1 MVNPARAEPGSRKKI
16 RTGVAISGSEICA
29 ADVRL
34 RGAADRS
41 WRATLEPAASDASG
55 WPSLASALADLAR
68 TLGVTEG
75 TLAISLM
82 PPLTEVRRLEL
93 PPLSDDDLQRLLARN
108 ASRYFVNARG
118 AQIVGASPA
127 TRRVRNRPAPVVAAS
142 ASARLVASIRAAAEQ
157 TGWTVESI
165 SPAETAWG
173 SAALAIWPAFARQNS
188 YALIAHDDRTDLL
201 QFEEGRLAAVR
212 RFRAG
217 SADAAMIAD
226 TVGPTARIGIA
237 GRSSARRELSV
248 ALTGHGVT
256 VVAPNGEFAGAAE
269 SGDVLAAQ
277 FAGGEVGPTLRTEGA
292 IALERAGARKATW
305 IAAGAAAALFVV
317 AALVQ
322 LWGVHHQLN
331 LVRAE
336 RERIKPQL
344 SSTLV
349 GRTTV
354 DATYRHLATLGG
366 AERAAPQWS
375 VVIGSLSASVPDEA
389 HLTAI
394 RARSDSL
401 LVDGLAEHAARV
413 FDALEKTHGLVDVRA
428 ASPVRRELQEGGG
441 TLDHFTIAARVVRQ
455 PSAERSSAPTRTSAS
470 ASARRPGQ

>member
-1 MVNPARAEPGSRKKI
+1 MVTSARAEPGSRKKI
-16 RTGVAISGSEICA
+16 RTGVAISAGEICA
-29 ADVRL
+29 ADIRL
-34 RGAADRS
+34 RGSSERA
-41 WRATLEPAASDASG
+41 WRAPLEPPASDAAG
-55 WPSLASALADLAR
+55 WPSLSSALAELAR

-118 AQIVGASPA
+118 TQIVGASAA
-127 TRRVRNRPAPVVAAS
+127 TRRVRRGPAPVVAAA

-165 SPAETAWG
+165 SPAESAWG
-173 SAALAIWPAFARQNS
+173 NAALAIWPAFARQNS

-201 QFEEGRLAAVR
+201 QLEDGRLAAVR

-226 TVGPTARIGIA
+226 TVGPTARVGIA
-237 GRSSARRELSV
+237 GRSQARRDLSV
-248 ALTGHGVT
+248 ALSGHRIT
-256 VVAPNGEFAGAAE
+256 VAGPNGEFAAAAE
-269 SGDVLAAQ
+269 SPDVLAAQ
-277 FAGGEVGPTLRTEGA
+277 FAGGEVGPTLRTESA
-292 IALERAGARKATW
+292 IALERAGARRATW
-305 IAAGAAAALFVV
+305 MISGAAAALFVV
-317 AALVQ
+317 AALVR

-336 RERIKPQL
+336 REKIKPQL

-354 DATYRHLATLGG
+354 DATYRHLATLGT

-375 VVIGSLSASVPDEA
+375 VVIGNLSATVPEEA

-394 RARSDSL
+394 RARGDSL

-413 FDALEKTHGLVDVRA
+413 FDALEKTHGLIDVRA

-441 TLDHFTIAARVVRQ
+441 TLDHFTIAARVVR
-455 PSAERSSAPTRTSAS
+455 PPAVERPTPDRTP
-470 ASARRPGQ
+470 ASARRPGK